1 MSNKDKILEAA
12 TELFHLH
19 GYDRT
24 SIDMLIK
31 KAGVSKSNFYYYFEG
46 KEELGLSIL
55 TTLADNQIREL
66 SEIMESDL
74 NPVEQILECHRRTVS
89 LHRNL
94 LGQDIYGG
102 SFFGN
107 LALEQSS
114 VNEKFR
120 SVLEK
125 YFQESEALIEGSLR
139 RGIEQGFFRDDI
151 DPGDAS
157 RFLHSQIEGAV
168 LMAKIKKSLS
178 PIEDVMKVGHRFFL
192 KEEWLHLMDEG

>member
-151 DPGDAS
+151 DPGDAA
-157 RFLHSQIEGAV
+157 RFLHCQIEGAV

-192 KEEWLHLMDEG
+192 KEEWLHLMDEE